1 MRCVVFYESWQM
13 KCCGTAFSIGD
24 KVKWLVLKN
33 ECLQTPI
40 DVGVIDYIYEA
51 HSSEWEKIFVLEG
64 KVEAIKTLYE
74 RYAPAENNASILVPV
89 DGELVEVES
98 AKGFDKKFKGM
109 ESGAYIVT
117 LNEYII
123 CPAKKEDVTFR

>member
-1 MRCVVFYESWQM
+1 ME
-13 KCCGTAFSIGD
+13 CCGTAFSIGD

-33 ECLQTPI
+33 ECLQTSI
-40 DVGVIDYIYEA
+40 DVGVINYIYEA

-74 RYAPAENNASILVPV
+74 RYAPAEYNARILVPV

-98 AKGFDKKFKGM
+98 AKGFDKEFKDM
-109 ESGAYIVT
+109 KSSAYIVT
-117 LNEYII
+117 LNEYVIR
-123 CPAKKEDVTFR
+123 PAKKEDVTFR